1 MPDVISLGEALIDFF
16 GRPVGATLGEATSFI
31 PAPGGAPANVAVAL
45 ARLGVDVGFI
55 GAVGDDPFGDLL
67 IDLLRREGVDTTHLQ
82 KISDDPTMI
91 AFVATASPL
100 DQDFTIYRG
109 ADTKL
114 EVEDLDRSYIASAK
128 ALLYGSVTL
137 SGGSRD
143 AALQAVR
150 WANEENVLVVYDA
163 NLRPVLWTDME
174 AAREGILKGLE
185 GVDVCKLNETE
196 LELLAG
202 TGDLA
207 EGSRRMLEKGPKL
220 CLITLGAEGTYFNN
234 GRSEGH
240 VPGFSVEAVDTT
252 GCGDAFCAGL
262 ITRLLESGE
271 AVDSLKRSDLFE
283 IVRFA
288 NAVSAISATRT
299 GAMAALPR
307 RDEVDDF
314 LQEKLE
320 GQDGA

>member
-1 MPDVISLGEALIDFF
+1 
-16 GRPVGATLGEATSFI
+16 
-31 PAPGGAPANVAVAL
+31 
-45 ARLGVDVGFI
+45 
-55 GAVGDDPFGDLL
+55 
-67 IDLLRREGVDTTHLQ
+67 
-82 KISDDPTMI
+82 
-91 AFVATASPL
+91 
-100 DQDFTIYRG
+100 
-109 ADTKL
+109 
-114 EVEDLDRSYIASAK
+114 
-128 ALLYGSVTL
+128 
-137 SGGSRD
+137 
-143 AALQAVR
+143 
-150 WANEENVLVVYDA
+150 
-163 NLRPVLWTDME
+163 
-174 AAREGILKGLE
+174 
-185 GVDVCKLNETE
+185 
-196 LELLAG
+196 
-202 TGDLA
+202 
-207 EGSRRMLEKGPKL
+207 MLEKGPKL
-220 CLITLGAEGTYFNN
+220 CLITRGAEGAYFNN